1 MSMVDNERKPP
12 MTYRIR
18 GLDPALF
25 RHLFG
30 LPDEVLAAHGARR
43 CIADAKP
50 GFPDRIEVCDVEP
63 GETLLLLNH
72 VHQPADT
79 PYRAS
84 HAIFVREGA
93 ERALDMVDAIPE
105 AMRVRPI
112 SLRAFDAAGEMVDA
126 DLVDAVDPAT
136 ARNGRHHRWPASNR
150 GVGGI
155 ADLKAR
161 IDDRAGGVAVA
172 ALCLATCRGDR
183 QPRRIAGATG

>member
-1 MSMVDNERKPP
+1 MS
-12 MTYRIR
+12 YRIK
-18 GLDPALF
+18 GLDPAPF

-30 LPDEVLAAHGARR
+30 LSDEALAAQGVRR
-43 CIADAKP
+43 CVAVAKP
-50 GFPDRIEVCDVEP
+50 GFPDRIEVRDAEL

-105 AMRVRPI
+105 PLRTRPI

-126 DLVDAVDPAT
+126 DLVDGKKLEPLIERFLANPAVDYLHAHY
-136 ARNGRHHRWPASNR
+136 AKR
-150 GVGGI
+150 GCY
-155 ADLKAR
+155 AAR
-161 IDDRAGGVAVA
+161 IERV
-172 ALCLATCRGDR
+172 
-183 QPRRIAGATG
+183 